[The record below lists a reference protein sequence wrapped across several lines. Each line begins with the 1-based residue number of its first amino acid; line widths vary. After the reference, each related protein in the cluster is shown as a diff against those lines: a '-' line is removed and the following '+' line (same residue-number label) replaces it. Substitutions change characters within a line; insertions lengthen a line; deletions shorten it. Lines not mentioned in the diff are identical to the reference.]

1 MQLLKPFLDLTSEP
15 VVSAAEPKKE
25 GMREFEDETEEFPE
39 PDIIIESNINRST
52 QTDEQLL
59 KESGT
64 QVSNTLLKLYIFFL
78 DVCTFILIT

>member
-1 MQLLKPFLDLTSEP
+1 MS
-15 VVSAAEPKKE
+15 VGEPKKE
-25 GMREFEDETEEFPE
+25 GMHEFEDETEELSE

-64 QVSNTLLKLYIFFL
+64 QVSNTLLKLYIFL
-78 DVCTFILIT
+78 SR